1 VIKEAMLSSVVA
13 CVAATG
19 TASVAQSPS
28 GTTCPTKTGPGVVR
42 TLQLPGPPQQLLARG
57 DKLWVTLRKPH
68 GRARVVRVSA
78 ESGKI
83 ERSFRLEGNPARLAY
98 GFGSLWIPE
107 EIRGKPGGT
116 LVRLDPRSGRQLARI
131 RAPAPRLFGAT
142 LAITPNAVW
151 IGGADTRLDTS
162 SVFVIDPKRND
173 VVRRLRVKGTTV
185 VALAARGRTVWASG
199 WESIVKLSP
208 TGRILF
214 RQPIGGVAF
223 SIALAPDGVW
233 GAQQL
238 FGHKYRK
245 PQPPARRLVR
255 VTTRPRRLV
264 VVPLQ
269 ATPGVVVSA
278 AGAAWV
284 VFFPDQ
290 RRRAVLHVVGT
301 SRPEEVPL
309 AGVPGAITP
318 TPDAVWVA
326 THDPSVLSKIC

>member
-1 VIKEAMLSSVVA
+1 VIKETMLSSVVA
-13 CVAATG
+13 CAAATA
-19 TASVAQSPS
+19 TAAVAQSPS
-28 GTTCPTKTGPGVVR
+28 GTTCPTETERTVVR
-42 TLQLPGPPQQLLARG
+42 TLLLPAPPQQVLVRG
-57 DKLWVTLRKPH
+57 GKLWVTLRKPG

-78 ESGKI
+78 QSGRV
-83 ERSFRLEGNPARLAY
+83 ERSFPLEGVPARLAY

-107 EIRGKPGGT
+107 EIRGEPGGT
-116 LVRLDPRSGRQLARI
+116 LVRLHPRSGRVLARI

-142 LAITPNAVW
+142 LAFAPNAVW

-162 SVFVIDPKRND
+162 SVFVIDPKRNA

-185 VALAARGRTVWASG
+185 VALAAQGRTVWASG

-208 TGRILF
+208 NGRVLF

-223 SIALAPDGVW
+223 SIAPAPDGVW

-238 FGHKYRK
+238 FGHKYGK
-245 PQPPARRLVR
+245 PQPRARRLVR
-255 VTTRPRRLV
+255 VSTRPRRLV
-264 VVPLQ
+264 VVQLD

-290 RRRAVLHVVGT
+290 RRRAVLRVVGT
-301 SRPEEVPL
+301 SPPEEVPL
-309 AGVPGAITP
+309 ASVPGAIAP
-318 TPDAVWVA
+318 APDGVWVA
-326 THDPSVLSKIC
+326 SRNPGALSKIC